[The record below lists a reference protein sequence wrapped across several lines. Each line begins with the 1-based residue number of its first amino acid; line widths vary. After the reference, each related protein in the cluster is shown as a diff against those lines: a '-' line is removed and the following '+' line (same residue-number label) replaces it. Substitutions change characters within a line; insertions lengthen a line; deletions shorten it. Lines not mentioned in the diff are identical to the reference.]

1 MYRLSYAE
9 IMESDCR
16 EARANEQ
23 VAFDQAIEL
32 MRIADSKGA
41 SSPEAVEAVRYVQKL
56 WSFFIENL
64 ADPNNEL
71 SGALKKDLISIGVWT
86 IAEAD
91 RILGDSSKGFSTLI
105 DVNKSIRDG
114 LA

>member
-1 MYRLSYAE
+1 MYRFSYAE
-9 IMESDCR
+9 IMENDCR
-16 EARANEQ
+16 QARANEQ
-23 VAFDQAIEL
+23 EAFDQAIEL
-32 MRIADSKGA
+32 MRIAETKGA
-41 SSPEAVEAVRYVQKL
+41 SSPEVVEAVRYVQKL

-71 SGALKKDLISIGVWT
+71 SGTLKQDLISIGVWA

-91 RILGDSSKGFSTLI
+91 RVLGDSSKDFSALI